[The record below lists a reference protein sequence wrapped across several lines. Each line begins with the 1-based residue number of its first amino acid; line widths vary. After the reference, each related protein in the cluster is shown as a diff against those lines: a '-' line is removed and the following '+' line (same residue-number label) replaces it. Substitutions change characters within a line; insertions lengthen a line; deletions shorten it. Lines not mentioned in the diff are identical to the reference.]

1 MPLSTAQL
9 IFVYSNTLNIQFRN
23 DEKKFDVEGV
33 YNVRY
38 EIIKKR
44 IDKAYVAGKNERLTL
59 AGHIAIAYLDE
70 KDKAQYLQFLN
81 YLAQEGYIEPK
92 IEELSLEKVQ
102 GVEGIQALRVK
113 VKMQE
118 ATLKNSE
125 KKLILPKEAMV

>member
-1 MPLSTAQL
+1 M
-9 IFVYSNTLNIQFRN
+9 
-23 DEKKFDVEGV
+23 
-33 YNVRY
+33 
-38 EIIKKR
+38 
-44 IDKAYVAGKNERLTL
+44 